1 MKFAKVVFWIAGIWG
16 LVVLTPLYFM
26 FDAIGIKAPPAIT
39 HPQFYFGFVGVA
51 LVWQI
56 VFIMIAREPVR
67 FRPLMMVAVL
77 EKLSYIVVVL
87 VLHFQHRLDAGQM
100 FFCGTDTV
108 LCLLFVAA
116 YVKTPTLAD

>member
-26 FDAIGIKAPPAIT
+26 FDAIGRKAPPAIT
-39 HPQFYFGFVGVA
+39 HPQFYFGFVGLA

-67 FRPLMMVAVL
+67 FRPLMLVAVL

-87 VLHFQHRLDAGQM
+87 LLHFEHRLDPGQM

-116 YVKTPTLAD
+116 FVKTRKLAD